1 MTAHGGP
8 AEFALVAETPRWSP
22 PNPTRSA
29 TFRMSSQA
37 HSLSTGRWEAVGD
50 GFACVVLGRAASAG
64 DDASG
69 AEEDV
74 VAVVAH
80 AGASVPTTPTAGRKA
95 TDARHDRTAD
105 GWAARRAATRDG
117 SAEKIIAKTNSGREW
132 SARPQGLPQLGTAFS
147 ERGGG
152 TTNSTQFSTPA
163 YGLSI
168 IAASSSSTSG
178 HGRLPV
184 AATVEALAPALRS
197 YHPRRLPEVTQR
209 RGVLPLPRVD
219 SGLTDPVVCSGGER
233 RAPCRR
239 GAAVSTVNPRTGL
252 RTVGAWSIPS
262 RRRCHM
268 PRVPQR
274 RRV

>member
-1 MTAHGGP
+1 MRQGRRRT
-8 AEFALVAETPRWSP
+8 W
-22 PNPTRSA
+22 
-29 TFRMSSQA
+29 
-37 HSLSTGRWEAVGD
+37 SLSWRTPA
-50 GFACVVLGRAASAG
+50 RAFPRRRRPGERRQTRDMTELLTAG
-64 DDASG
+64 QHVARQRATVAPKKSLRRPIQDASG
-69 AEEDV
+69 QPD
-74 VAVVAH
+74 H
-80 AGASVPTTPTAGRKA
+80 
-95 TDARHDRTAD
+95 
-105 GWAARRAATRDG
+105 RACR
-117 SAEKIIAKTNSGREW
+117 SWE
-132 SARPQGLPQLGTAFS
+132 TAFS

-184 AATVEALAPALRS
+184 AATLEALAPALRS

-219 SGLTDPVVCSGGER
+219 SGLTDPVVCSSGER

-239 GAAVSTVNPRTGL
+239 GTAVSTVNPRTGL

-274 RRV
+274 RRVKVRSSDLSRAEVGLLGRLVSGCIRLPISV